1 MKNFSSVVPCTV
13 CQSDCRMFCTV
24 AGLLVPASLLILP
37 KNSSIFLV
45 FPLLLHTNTA
55 SSAVF
60 LGPPAYSLSTTAT
73 LSIQPSPSTSHNL
86 FICHSVL
93 TYVKEICKKSV
104 KAYVEE
110 ICKSRHLSS
119 RICRWWKTT
128 RNCVQIWTNW
138 VGLLLKPRL
147 MAVKLTDTSPQLAK
161 TVRNFRI

>member
-1 MKNFSSVVPCTV
+1 MLVACLFINQRLRLKPCK
-13 CQSDCRMFCTV
+13 SR
-24 AGLLVPASLLILP
+24 GLLISLFCVLSLLKRHIFLLVRTY
-37 KNSSIFLV
+37 SSKTNCVSGKLIQKKCILV

-119 RICRWWKTT
+119 RICRW
-128 RNCVQIWTNW
+128 
-138 VGLLLKPRL
+138 
-147 MAVKLTDTSPQLAK
+147 
-161 TVRNFRI
+161 

>member
-1 MKNFSSVVPCTV
+1 MPFYKPEASPQTLSI
-13 CQSDCRMFCTV
+13 SLFCV
-24 AGLLVPASLLILP
+24 LSLL
-37 KNSSIFLV
+37 KHHIFYWSGHIHLKQIVCLENIFKKKCILV

-119 RICRWWKTT
+119 RICRW
-128 RNCVQIWTNW
+128 
-138 VGLLLKPRL
+138 
-147 MAVKLTDTSPQLAK
+147 
-161 TVRNFRI
+161 

>member
-1 MKNFSSVVPCTV
+1 MSGKHIKVVLEWKKGCYE
-13 CQSDCRMFCTV
+13 SF
-24 AGLLVPASLLILP
+24 LIFIHDIQRNLMCVR
-37 KNSSIFLV
+37 KRKRILV

-93 TYVKEICKKSV
+93 TYVKEICK
-104 KAYVEE
+104 
-110 ICKSRHLSS
+110 SRHLSS

-128 RNCVQIWTNW
+128 GNCVQIWANW
-138 VGLLLKPRL
+138 VGLLPKPRL
-147 MAVKLTDTSPQLAK
+147 MTVKLTDTSPQLAE

>member
-1 MKNFSSVVPCTV
+1 MSGKHIQKKC
-13 CQSDCRMFCTV
+13 
-24 AGLLVPASLLILP
+24 I
-37 KNSSIFLV
+37 LV

-110 ICKSRHLSS
+110 ICIKADISHLGFADGEKQQETVCKSE
-119 RICRWWKTT
+119 
-128 RNCVQIWTNW
+128 QIGW
-138 VGLLLKPRL
+138 GYCQ
-147 MAVKLTDTSPQLAK
+147 SPG
-161 TVRNFRI
+161 

>member
-1 MKNFSSVVPCTV
+1 M
-13 CQSDCRMFCTV
+13 
-24 AGLLVPASLLILP
+24 
-37 KNSSIFLV
+37 

-110 ICKSRHLSS
+110 ICHSVLTYVKEICKRSVKADISHLGFADGEKQQETVCKSE
-119 RICRWWKTT
+119 
-128 RNCVQIWTNW
+128 QIGW
-138 VGLLLKPRL
+138 GYCQ
-147 MAVKLTDTSPQLAK
+147 SPG
-161 TVRNFRI
+161 